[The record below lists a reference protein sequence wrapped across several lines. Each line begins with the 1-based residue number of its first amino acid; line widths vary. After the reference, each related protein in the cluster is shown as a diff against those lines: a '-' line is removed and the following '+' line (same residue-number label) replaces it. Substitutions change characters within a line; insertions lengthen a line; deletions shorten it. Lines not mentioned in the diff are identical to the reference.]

1 MTKITDL
8 QDHQNNKNH
17 PQQQEVEVT
26 PDDVTFIACDCGSVH
41 FKQGIKLGRFSKVHP
56 KNPTGKTQII
66 HMPVTVCM
74 ACEKELDNTKL
85 AE

>member
-8 QDHQNNKNH
+8 QQHKGNNQK
-17 PQQQEVEVT
+17 PQKQGVEISHE
-26 PDDVTFIACDCGSVH
+26 DVTFIECICGSIH
-41 FKQGIKLGRFSKVHP
+41 FKQGIKLGRLSKVHP

-66 HMPVTVCM
+66 HIPVTVCM
-74 ACEKELDNTKL
+74 KCEKELNNQQL

>member
-8 QDHQNNKNH
+8 QQHQNKKQ
-17 PQQQEVEVT
+17 PQRQEVEISA
-26 PDDVTFIACDCGSVH
+26 DDVTFVECNCGNIH
-41 FKQGIKLGRFSKVHP
+41 FKQGIKLGRLSKVHP

-74 ACEKELDNTKL
+74 ACEKELDNKKL